1 MGQSRAEIIAW
12 VAGNVIPHEAALRA
26 RLRRMAVAGEEIDD
40 IVQET
45 YLNIARLK
53 SVEHIR
59 DGRGYLFTAARMV
72 MLQRIRRNRIVRID
86 HLTDTQ
92 ALALEDDTPGPERQ
106 VAARRELARVRRM
119 IGDLPPRCR
128 EIFELRRVEGVSQR
142 EIAERL
148 DLPEHTVEQQ
158 AIRGLKLI
166 LKAITNED
174 CESAAPSETRTATV
188 KGTSGNG

>member
-26 RLRRMAVAGEEIDD
+26 RLRRMVVEGEEIDD

-45 YLNIARLK
+45 YLSIARLK
-53 SVEHIR
+53 SVEHIL

-86 HLTDTQ
+86 RLTEAQ
-92 ALALEDDTPGPERQ
+92 ALALEDDAPGPEQ
-106 VAARRELARVRRM
+106 HVAARRELARVRRM
-119 IGDLPPRCR
+119 IEELPPRCR

-142 EIAERL
+142 EISERL
-148 DLPEHTVEQQ
+148 NLPEHTVEQQ

-166 LKAITNED
+166 LKAIASED
-174 CESAAPSETRTATV
+174 QESVNSSENNHAQVR
-188 KGTSGNG
+188 GTLGNG

>member
-12 VAGNVIPHEAALRA
+12 VGGNVIPHEAALRA

-59 DGRGYLFTAARMV
+59 DGRGSLFTAARMV

-86 HLTDTQ
+86 RLTEAQ
-92 ALALEDDTPGPERQ
+92 ALALEDDAPGPERHI
-106 VAARRELARVRRM
+106 AARRELARVRRM
-119 IGDLPPRCR
+119 IEDLPPRCR
-128 EIFELRRVEGVSQR
+128 EIFELRRIQGVSQR

-166 LKAITNED
+166 LKAIASED
-174 CESAAPSETRTATV
+174 HASVDPSRSHSAQARGAH
-188 KGTSGNG
+188 GNG

>member
-1 MGQSRAEIIAW
+1 
-12 VAGNVIPHEAALRA
+12 
-26 RLRRMAVAGEEIDD
+26 
-40 IVQET
+40 
-45 YLNIARLK
+45 
-53 SVEHIR
+53 
-59 DGRGYLFTAARMV
+59 

-86 HLTDTQ
+86 HLTDAQ
-92 ALALEDDTPGPERQ
+92 ALALEDDAPGPDRH

-119 IGDLPPRCR
+119 IDDLPPRCR

-166 LKAITNED
+166 LKAITKD
-174 CESAAPSETRTATV
+174 RKSTRLN
-188 KGTSGNG
+188 SSH

>member
-26 RLRRMAVAGEEIDD
+26 RLRHMAVAAEEIDD

-45 YLNIARLK
+45 YLNIARLN

-72 MLQRIRRNRIVRID
+72 MLQRLRRNRIVRID
-86 HLTDTQ
+86 HLTDAQ
-92 ALALEDDTPGPERQ
+92 ALTLEDDAPGPERQ
-106 VAARRELARVRRM
+106 AAARRELARVRR
-119 IGDLPPRCR
+119 IIEDLPPRCR

-142 EIAERL
+142 EIAQRL
-148 DLPEHTVEQQ
+148 DLPEHTIEQQ
-158 AIRGLKLI
+158 ATRGLKLI
-166 LKAITNED
+166 LKAIASED
-174 CESAAPSETRTATV
+174 DEGADAPPAKAGGAHGKR
-188 KGTSGNG
+188 

>member
-1 MGQSRAEIIAW
+1 MRISDWSSDVCSSDLYNRSENRERRSSGLGQSRAEIIAW

-26 RLRRMAVAGEEIDD
+26 RLRRMVVAGEEIDD

-86 HLTDTQ
+86 HLTDAQ
-92 ALALEDDTPGPERQ
+92 ALALEDDAPGPDRH

-119 IGDLPPRCR
+119 IDDLPPRCR

-148 DLPEHTVEQQ
+148 DLD
-158 AIRGLKLI
+158 RK
-166 LKAITNED
+166 
-174 CESAAPSETRTATV
+174 STRLN
-188 KGTSGNG
+188 SSH

>member
-1 MGQSRAEIIAW
+1 LGQSRAEIIAW

-26 RLRRMAVAGEEIDD
+26 RLRRMVVAGEEIDD

-92 ALALEDDTPGPERQ
+92 ALALEDDAPGPERH

-119 IGDLPPRCR
+119 IDDLPPRCR

-148 DLPEHTVEQQ
+148 DLPEHTIEQQ

-174 CESAAPSETRTATV
+174 RASADPSETRHAAV

>member
-53 SVEHIR
+53 SVAHIR

-86 HLTDTQ
+86 HLTDAQ
-92 ALALEDDTPGPERQ
+92 ALALEDDAPGPERH

-119 IGDLPPRCR
+119 IEDLPPRCR

-148 DLPEHTVEQQ
+148 DLPEHTIEQQ

-174 CESAAPSETRTATV
+174 RESADPSETRHTAV